1 MPQLAEQF
9 PLRASDE
16 ATTPETDTLG
26 LTRWVFFVAHTVHRD
41 HGEAIGYGVTALDE
55 LPGIALTTLL
65 FDDVATFVAD
75 SRGVDEHLGSC
86 ECHEAGCFGIPLV
99 PADEYAERP
108 DRGLNGL
115 EAQIPRGEVELLVV
129 GGVIGDVH
137 LAILPSDG
145 AVALQDHGGIVVQ
158 ACGTTLKERED

>member
-1 MPQLAEQF
+1 M
-9 PLRASDE
+9 
-16 ATTPETDTLG
+16 
-26 LTRWVFFVAHTVHRD
+26 AHTVHRD
-41 HGEAIGYGVTALDE
+41 HGEAIGYGVTALYE

-75 SRGVDEHLGSC
+75 SRGVDEHLGSS
-86 ECHEAGCFGIPLV
+86 ECHEASCFGIPLV

-115 EAQIPRGEVELLVV
+115 EAQISRGEVELLVV

>member
-1 MPQLAEQF
+1 MRRSRRKGHQRRTDSLRVRLTSTIWIASSCPSSQSNS

-41 HGEAIGYGVTALDE
+41 HGEAIGYRVTALDE

-65 FDDVATFVAD
+65 FHNVATFVAD

-108 DRGLNGL
+108 DRGLDGL
-115 EAQIPRGEVELLVV
+115 EAQIPG
-129 GGVIGDVH
+129 
-137 LAILPSDG
+137 
-145 AVALQDHGGIVVQ
+145 
-158 ACGTTLKERED
+158 